1 MNFSI
6 LSQFFGLTSGPQ
18 SDLTGRLGQGHPA
31 GSAQGATASPGQQI
45 GDFATLL
52 QALGLTSGQGIAEGV
67 TGALAPGGN
76 MKEAGFL
83 QTAQPLGNGVAATV
97 PTESIAT
104 LPQNPEGAGT
114 LVIRRQDGT
123 TLTLDAARLA
133 EMVKGTASDEEMALF
148 AQTPLG
154 QLLQQEP
161 QLRNLLTGDA
171 PDLSNAVADL
181 PATLDDN
188 DRAMMLAAMALVAPQ
203 EGEQQALPTG
213 EPSTAPSQKTVAP
226 PQAVNVENSASGGH
240 PPAEEVADVTLP
252 DGTIPAAT
260 VSEEGTANDVTVL
273 TRNDSG
279 AAIMPAATSDTAPR
293 RVNTATMTEDP
304 APGNPAAARGGETR
318 EAQTSADPSCDAD
331 MALPESLAADAE
343 PDAEHDTEL
352 PQALAAARN
361 RRAGSASA
369 NAGDAQPSGSTVTSS
384 SGSEKSAGATVA
396 RENNAPAAEM
406 RRPAQQTASD
416 MLALLRSDWG
426 SGWSDGWIDP
436 RDNAGMGANLSGL
449 SALSLGGTGAAKP
462 AAQPLSY
469 NFAGPVVANQVALQI
484 SRSVQNGT
492 DSFQIRLDPPELGR
506 VDVKLEIAHD
516 GRVSAVVAVDN
527 DQTLQMLLR
536 DQGVLERALQEAGL
550 KTDSGSL
557 NFSLSQGGE
566 RDEAPAQQGQH
577 ANGARDQRVAATA
590 EAAAPQPVYLSDRAL
605 DLRV

>member
-18 SDLTGRLGQGHPA
+18 SNLTGRLGQGHPA

-52 QALGLTSGQGIAEGV
+52 QALGLTTGQGIAGDG
-67 TGALAPGGN
+67 TGAVAPGGN

-83 QTAQPLGNGVAATV
+83 QTAQSLGNGVAATV

-104 LPQNPEGAGT
+104 LPQNPDGAGT

-154 QLLQQEP
+154 QLLQREP
-161 QLRNLLTGDA
+161 ELRNMLMGDA

-188 DRAMMLAAMALVAPQ
+188 DRAMILAAMALVAPQ

-213 EPSTAPSQKTVAP
+213 EPITAPSQKTVAP

-240 PPAEEVADVTLP
+240 PPAGEVADVTLP
-252 DGTIPAAT
+252 DGTIRAT
-260 VSEEGTANDVTVL
+260 VSEEGTADDLTAL
-273 TRNDSG
+273 TRNDGG

-304 APGNPAAARGGETR
+304 APENPAAARGGETR
-318 EAQTSADPSCDAD
+318 EAQANADPSSDAD
-331 MALPESLAADAE
+331 MALPESLAVNAE

-369 NAGDAQPSGSTVTSS
+369 NAGDAQSSGSTVTSS

-396 RENNAPAAEM
+396 RENSAPAAEV

-436 RDNAGMGANLSGL
+436 RDNAGMGANVSGL
-449 SALSLGGTGAAKP
+449 SALSPGGTGAARP

-566 RDEAPAQQGQH
+566 RDEAPTQQGQH
-577 ANGARDQRVAATA
+577 ASGARDQRVAATA